1 MENKEGYLE
10 FVHSE
15 SYKNQIDV
23 WYRAYNISREKTELF
38 YDFLMSLY
46 NLLQETYLG
55 PEVFELE
62 EDQKNHFTWCW
73 DKTIENFNKE
83 KIFFKERGNCYE
95 YCWNFFLEAYYFAQL
110 DDNQIKITQYFFKL
124 FNSIKSL
131 GCPFRVNYYL
141 ASRFWCLFFWKT
153 VWKEKACA
161 LY

>member
-83 KIFFKERGNCYE
+83 KIFFKERGKH
-95 YCWNFFLEAYYFAQL
+95 YY
-110 DDNQIKITQYFFKL
+110 
-124 FNSIKSL
+124 SRVHSL
-131 GCPFRVNYYL
+131 LGI
-141 ASRFWCLFFWKT
+141 
-153 VWKEKACA
+153 
-161 LY
+161 